1 MKLSVNDLNVF
12 VNTPKDIA
20 KLCEDLSRL
29 GLEVESCIPCIA
41 PKNVVVGK
49 VLEKAPHKNAEK
61 LSVCQVGVGKVLEK
75 APHKNAEKLSVCQVG
90 VGKEVLQIV
99 CGAKNVAPNQFV
111 PVALNGALIGS
122 TTIAKTELRGVESC
136 GMICSSAELGFPKI
150 NDGILELD
158 ESVGELVLGKEL
170 NEYAS
175 FNTHVLEIS
184 LTPNRGDCL
193 SVLGIAREI
202 SAFYHTP
209 LKPIKALN
217 FTPKSDLIT
226 LSAGENIESHLAYYL
241 IYNHSLKTPLNIKLS
256 LAHNNALSENDLKN
270 FIEFSTHFSGV
281 IMNAYSLNKTPMDL
295 SVKNDENNLESV
307 YINHQ
312 KRSTIAIKHQDQKDL
327 SEYLLLEA
335 SYTDPI
341 SLSLKLHA
349 LKDKTLQKDNALI
362 YRSARGSNPNLSDG
376 LNFLSAHLKAAILES
391 KQIKH
396 SLKDRTLTFQL
407 EDITEILGLAVE
419 KEKIQGILKNLGFKV
434 SVKEPNSNP
443 QILEVIAPNFRHD
456 IKTIQDIAEE
466 ILRFVGI
473 DNLISKP
480 LDCVSSKN
488 SNPHYDTHR
497 FFENLKHKAL
507 ACGFKEVIHYVFYSK
522 EKQQKLGFEVLEDPL
537 ELQNPITTDLNTLRT
552 SLVCGLLDASLRN
565 KNLGF
570 KSIALYEKGSVYN
583 SKREEIQKLGFLVS
597 GLQKK
602 ESYPDAK
609 GKAWDFY
616 SFAECVSKVIG
627 DFSLERLT
635 AQTPINHPYQSAKI
649 IQNHEI
655 IGVIAK
661 IHPKVIQE
669 LDLFESYYAE
679 IDAFKLKR
687 PAMLLKPFSIYPS
700 SVRDLTLIIDENTA
714 FSEIKKALKDAQIPN
729 LSEIL
734 PLDIFKESHNT
745 IALSVRCVIHSLE
758 KTLNDEEVN
767 SAVQKALEILEKEFN
782 ARLKG

>member
-29 GLEVESCIPCIA
+29 GLEVESCIPCAA

-61 LSVCQVGVGKVLEK
+61 LSVCQVDT
-75 APHKNAEKLSVCQVG
+75 
-90 VGKEVLQIV
+90 GKEVLQIV

-136 GMICSSAELGFPKI
+136 GMICSSSELGFPKI

-170 NEYAS
+170 NEYAP

-202 SAFYHTP
+202 SAFYRTP

-226 LSAGENIESHLAYYL
+226 LHASEKIESHLAYYL
-241 IYNHSLKTPLNIKLS
+241 VCNHSLKTPLNVKLS
-256 LAHNNALSENDLKN
+256 LAHNNALSENDLNN
-270 FIEFSTHFSGV
+270 FIEFSAHFSGV
-281 IMNAYSLNKTPMDL
+281 VMNAYSLNATPIDL

-327 SEYLLLEA
+327 SEHLLLEA

-376 LNFLSAHLKAAILES
+376 LNFLSAHLKATILES
-391 KQIKH
+391 KQTKH
-396 SLKDRTLTFQL
+396 SLKDRALTFQL
-407 EDITEILGLAVE
+407 EDITEILGLVIEA
-419 KEKIQGILKNLGFKV
+419 EKIQGILKNLGFKV
-434 SVKEPNSNP
+434 SAKEPNSKP
-443 QILEVIAPNFRHD
+443 QILEAIVPNFRHD

-473 DNLISKP
+473 DNLVSKP
-480 LDCVSSKN
+480 LHCVSSKN

-537 ELQNPITTDLNTLRT
+537 ELQNPITTELNTLRT

-583 SKREEIQKLGFLVS
+583 AKREEIQKLGFLIS

-602 ESYPDAK
+602 ESYLYAK

-616 SFAECVSKVIG
+616 SFAECVSRIIG
-627 DFSLERLT
+627 DFSLEKLT
-635 AQTPINHPYQSAKI
+635 TQTPINHPYQSAKI
-649 IQNHEI
+649 IQNNEI

-679 IDAFKLKR
+679 IDASKLKR

-700 SVRDLTLIIDENTA
+700 SVRDLTLVIDENTA
-714 FSEIKKALKDAQIPN
+714 FSRIKKALKDAQIPN

-734 PLDIFKESHNT
+734 PLDIFKESDNT
-745 IALSVRCVIHSLE
+745 IALSVRCMIHSLE

-767 SAVQKALEILEKEFN
+767 SVVQKALEILEKEFN

>member
-1 MKLSVNDLNVF
+1 MKLSVNDLSVF

-61 LSVCQVGVGKVLEK
+61 LSVCQVD
-75 APHKNAEKLSVCQVG
+75 
-90 VGKEVLQIV
+90 VGKEVLPIV

-111 PVALNGALIGS
+111 PVALNGTLIGS
-122 TTIAKTELRGVESC
+122 TTIAKTELRGVESH
-136 GMICSSAELGFPKI
+136 GMICSSIELGFPKI

-170 NEYAS
+170 NEYAP

-226 LSAGENIESHLAYYL
+226 LSADENIESHLAYYL

-256 LAHNNALSENDLKN
+256 LAHNNALSENDLNN
-270 FIEFSTHFSGV
+270 FIEFSAHFSGV
-281 IMNAYSLNKTPMDL
+281 ILNAYSLNKTPIDL
-295 SVKNDENNLESV
+295 IIKNDENNLESV

-327 SEYLLLEA
+327 SECLLLEA
-335 SYTDPI
+335 SYIDPI

-376 LNFLSAHLKAAILES
+376 LNFLSAHLKATILES
-391 KQIKH
+391 KQTEH

-434 SVKEPNSNP
+434 SIKVSNSKP
-443 QILEVIAPNFRHD
+443 PILEVIAPNFRHD

-473 DNLISKP
+473 DNLISKS
-480 LDCVSSKN
+480 LNCVSSKN

-583 SKREEIQKLGFLVS
+583 AKREETQKLGFLVS

-627 DFSLERLT
+627 DFSLEKLT
-635 AQTPINHPYQSAKI
+635 TQTPINHPYQSAKI
-649 IQNHEI
+649 IQNNEI

-661 IHPKVIQE
+661 IHPKMIQE

-679 IDAFKLKR
+679 IDASKLKR

-714 FSEIKKALKDAQIPN
+714 FSKIKKALKDAQIPN

-734 PLDIFKESHNT
+734 PLDVFKESDNA

-767 SAVQKALEILEKEFN
+767 SAVQKVLEILEKEFN

>member
-61 LSVCQVGVGKVLEK
+61 LSVCQVD
-75 APHKNAEKLSVCQVG
+75 
-90 VGKEVLQIV
+90 VGKEVLPIV
-99 CGAKNVAPNQFV
+99 CGAKNVAPNQFA
-111 PVALNGALIGS
+111 PVALKGAIIGS
-122 TTIAKTELRGVESC
+122 TTIAKTELRGVESH
-136 GMICSSAELGFPKI
+136 GMICSSTELGFPKI

-170 NEYAS
+170 HEYAP

-226 LSAGENIESHLAYYL
+226 LSVGENIESHLAYYL
-241 IYNHSLKTPLNIKLS
+241 ICNHSLKTPLNVKLS
-256 LAHNNALSENDLKN
+256 LAHNNALSENDLNN
-270 FIEFSTHFSGV
+270 FIEFSAHFSGV
-281 IMNAYSLNKTPMDL
+281 IMNAYSLNATPIDL

-335 SYTDPI
+335 SYIDPI

-349 LKDKTLQKDNALI
+349 LKDKTLQKDNAII

-376 LNFLSAHLKAAILES
+376 LNFLSAHLKATILES
-391 KQIKH
+391 KQTEH
-396 SLKDRTLTFQL
+396 SLKDYALTFQL

-434 SVKEPNSNP
+434 SVKEPNSKP
-443 QILEVIAPNFRHD
+443 QILEVVAPNFRHD

-473 DNLISKP
+473 DNLVSKP
-480 LDCVSSKN
+480 LHCISSKN

-537 ELQNPITTDLNTLRT
+537 ELQNPITTELNTLRT

-583 SKREEIQKLGFLVS
+583 AKREEVQKLGFLAS

-627 DFSLERLT
+627 DFSLEKLT
-635 AQTPINHPYQSAKI
+635 TQTPINHPYQSAKI
-649 IQNHEI
+649 IQNNEI

-679 IDAFKLKR
+679 IDASKLKR
-687 PAMLLKPFSIYPS
+687 PTMLLKPFSIYPS

-714 FSEIKKALKDAQIPN
+714 FSRIKKALKDAQIPN

-734 PLDIFKESHNT
+734 PLDIFKESHNS

>member
-20 KLCEDLSRL
+20 KLCEDLSCL
-29 GLEVESCIPCIA
+29 GLEVESCVSYAA

-61 LSVCQVGVGKVLEK
+61 LSVCQVD
-75 APHKNAEKLSVCQVG
+75 
-90 VGKEVLQIV
+90 VGKEVLPIV

-111 PVALNGALIGS
+111 PVALKGAIIGS
-122 TTIAKTELRGVESC
+122 TTIAKTELRGVESH
-136 GMICSSAELGFPKI
+136 GMICSSIELGFPKI

-158 ESVGELVLGKEL
+158 KSVGELVLGKEL
-170 NEYAS
+170 NEYAP

-217 FTPKSDLIT
+217 FTPKSDLIA
-226 LSAGENIESHLAYYL
+226 LSVGENIESHLAYYL
-241 IYNHSLKTPLNIKLS
+241 ICNHSLKTPLNIKLS
-256 LAHNNALSENDLKN
+256 LAHNNALSENDLNN

-281 IMNAYSLNKTPMDL
+281 ILNAYSLNTTPMDL

-327 SEYLLLEA
+327 SECLLLEA
-335 SYTDPI
+335 SYIDPI

-376 LNFLSAHLKAAILES
+376 LNFLSAHLKATILES
-391 KQIKH
+391 KQTKH
-396 SLKDRTLTFQL
+396 SLKDCALTFQL

-434 SVKEPNSNP
+434 SVKEPNSKP

-456 IKTIQDIAEE
+456 IKTIQDITEE

-473 DNLISKP
+473 DNLVSKP
-480 LDCVSSKN
+480 LNCVSSKN

-537 ELQNPITTDLNTLRT
+537 ELQNPITTELNTLRT

-583 SKREEIQKLGFLVS
+583 AKREEIQKLGFLVS

-627 DFSLERLT
+627 DFSLEKLT
-635 AQTPINHPYQSAKI
+635 IQTPINHPYQSAKI
-649 IQNHEI
+649 IQNHEV

-679 IDAFKLKR
+679 IDASKLKR

-714 FSEIKKALKDAQIPN
+714 FSKIKKALKDAQIPN

-734 PLDIFKESHNT
+734 PLDIFKESDNT
-745 IALSVRCVIHSLE
+745 IALSVRCVIHSLK

-767 SAVQKALEILEKEFN
+767 SAVQKALEILEKEFD

>member
-1 MKLSVNDLNVF
+1 MKLSVNDLSAF
-12 VNTPKDIA
+12 VDAPKDVA
-20 KLCEDLSRL
+20 KLCENLSRL

-61 LSVCQVGVGKVLEK
+61 LSVCQVDI
-75 APHKNAEKLSVCQVG
+75 
-90 VGKEVLQIV
+90 GKEVLPIV

-122 TTIAKTELRGVESC
+122 TTIAKTELRGVESH

-170 NEYAS
+170 NEYAP

-256 LAHNNALSENDLKN
+256 LAHNNALSENDLNN
-270 FIEFSTHFSGV
+270 FIEFSAHFSGV
-281 IMNAYSLNKTPMDL
+281 VMNAYSLNTTPMDL

-335 SYTDPI
+335 SYIDPI

-376 LNFLSAHLKAAILES
+376 LNFLSAHLKATILES
-391 KQIKH
+391 KQTEH

-407 EDITEILGLAVE
+407 EDITEILGLVVE
-419 KEKIQGILKNLGFKV
+419 KEKIQSILKNLGFKV
-434 SVKEPNSNP
+434 SVKEPNSKP

-473 DNLISKP
+473 DNLVSKP
-480 LDCVSSKN
+480 LNCVSNKN

-537 ELQNPITTDLNTLRT
+537 ELQNPITTELNTLRT

-583 SKREEIQKLGFLVS
+583 SKREEIQKLGFLAS

-627 DFSLERLT
+627 DFSLEKLT
-635 AQTPINHPYQSAKI
+635 TQTPINHPYQSAKI

-661 IHPKVIQE
+661 IHPKIIQE

-679 IDAFKLKR
+679 IDASKLKR

-714 FSEIKKALKDAQIPN
+714 FSKIKKALKDAQIPN

-734 PLDIFKESHNT
+734 PLDIFKESDNT

>member
-1 MKLSVNDLNVF
+1 MKLSVDDLSVF
-12 VNTPKDIA
+12 VDTPKDIA
-20 KLCEDLSRL
+20 KLCEDLSCL
-29 GLEVESCIPCIA
+29 GLEMESCIPCVA

-61 LSVCQVGVGKVLEK
+61 LSVCQVD
-75 APHKNAEKLSVCQVG
+75 

-136 GMICSSAELGFPKI
+136 GMICSSSELGFPKI

-170 NEYAS
+170 NEYAP

-226 LSAGENIESHLAYYL
+226 LSVGENIESHLAYYL
-241 IYNHSLKTPLNIKLS
+241 VCNHSLKTPLNVKLS
-256 LAHNNALSENDLKN
+256 LAHNNALSENDLNN
-270 FIEFSTHFSGV
+270 FIEFSMHFSGV
-281 IMNAYSLNKTPMDL
+281 IMNAYSLDATPIDL

-327 SEYLLLEA
+327 SERLLLEA
-335 SYTDPI
+335 SYIDPV

-349 LKDKTLQKDNALI
+349 LKDKTLQKDNALV

-376 LNFLSAHLKAAILES
+376 LNFLSAHLKVAILES
-391 KQIKH
+391 KQTQH
-396 SLKDRTLTFQL
+396 SLKDRTLKFKL

-419 KEKIQGILKNLGFKV
+419 KEKIRDILKSLGFKV
-434 SVKEPNSNP
+434 SIKVSNSKP
-443 QILEVIAPNFRHD
+443 QILEIVAPNFRHD

-473 DNLISKP
+473 DNLVSKP
-480 LDCVSSKN
+480 LNCISNKN

-537 ELQNPITTDLNTLRT
+537 ELQNPITTELNTLRT

-583 SKREEIQKLGFLVS
+583 SKREEIQKLGFLAS

-602 ESYPDAK
+602 ESYPDSK

-627 DFSLERLT
+627 DFSLEKLT
-635 AQTPINHPYQSAKI
+635 TQPPINHPYQSAKI

-679 IDAFKLKR
+679 IDASKLKR
-687 PAMLLKPFSIYPS
+687 PVMLLKPFSIYPS

-714 FSEIKKALKDAQIPN
+714 FSRIKKALEDAQIPN

-734 PLDIFKESHNT
+734 PLDIFKESHNS

-767 SAVQKALEILEKEFN
+767 AAVQKALEVLEKEFN

>member
-1 MKLSVNDLNVF
+1 MKLSVNDLSIF
-12 VNTPKDIA
+12 VDTPKDIA

-29 GLEVESCIPCIA
+29 GLEVESCMLCVA

-61 LSVCQVGVGKVLEK
+61 LSVCQVD
-75 APHKNAEKLSVCQVG
+75 

-122 TTIAKTELRGVESC
+122 TTITKTELRGVESC
-136 GMICSSAELGFPKI
+136 GMICSSNELGFPKI

-158 ESVGELVLGKEL
+158 ESVGELVLGKGL
-170 NEYAS
+170 NEYAP

-226 LSAGENIESHLAYYL
+226 LCAGENIESHLAYYL
-241 IYNHSLKTPLNIKLS
+241 ICNHSLKTPLNIKLS
-256 LAHNNALSENDLKN
+256 LAHNNALSENDLNN
-270 FIEFSTHFSGV
+270 FIEFSAHFSGV
-281 IMNAYSLNKTPMDL
+281 VMNAYSLDATPIDL
-295 SVKNDENNLESV
+295 SVKNDENNFESV

-327 SEYLLLEA
+327 SECLLLEA

-376 LNFLSAHLKAAILES
+376 LNFLSVHLKAAILES
-391 KQIKH
+391 KQTKH
-396 SLKDRTLTFQL
+396 ALKDRTLEFKL
-407 EDITEILGLAVE
+407 EDITEILGLAIE
-419 KEKIQGILKNLGFKV
+419 EEKIQGILKNLGFKV
-434 SVKEPNSNP
+434 SAKASNSKP
-443 QILEVIAPNFRHD
+443 QILEVVAPNFRHD

-466 ILRFVGI
+466 ILRFIGI
-473 DNLISKP
+473 DHLISKP
-480 LDCVSSKN
+480 LDSVSNKK

-537 ELQNPITTDLNTLRT
+537 ELQNPITTELNTLRT

-583 SKREEIQKLGFLVS
+583 SKREEIQKLGFLAS

-627 DFSLERLT
+627 DFSLEKLT
-635 AQTPINHPYQSAKI
+635 TQAPINHPYQSAKI
-649 IQNHEI
+649 IQNNEI

-669 LDLFESYYAE
+669 LNLFESYYAE
-679 IDAFKLKR
+679 IDASKLKR

-714 FSEIKKALKDAQIPN
+714 FSEIKKALKDAKIPN

-734 PLDIFKESHNT
+734 PLDIFKESNNS

-782 ARLKG
+782 TRLKG

>member
-61 LSVCQVGVGKVLEK
+61 LSVCQVD
-75 APHKNAEKLSVCQVG
+75 

-122 TTIAKTELRGVESC
+122 TTIAKTELRGVESH
-136 GMICSSAELGFPKI
+136 GMICSSIELGFPKI

-170 NEYAS
+170 NEYAP

-193 SVLGIAREI
+193 SVLGVAREI

-226 LSAGENIESHLAYYL
+226 LSADKNIESHLAYYL
-241 IYNHSLKTPLNIKLS
+241 ICNHSLKTPLNIKLS
-256 LAHNNALSENDLKN
+256 LAHNNALSENDLNN
-270 FIEFSTHFSGV
+270 FIEFSAHFSGV
-281 IMNAYSLNKTPMDL
+281 ILNAYSLNKTPMDL

-312 KRSTIAIKHQDQKDL
+312 KRSTIAIKHQVQKDL
-327 SEYLLLEA
+327 GECLLLEA
-335 SYTDPI
+335 SYIDPI

-376 LNFLSAHLKAAILES
+376 LNFLSAHLKATILES
-391 KQIKH
+391 KQTEH
-396 SLKDRTLTFQL
+396 SLKDYALTFQL

-419 KEKIQGILKNLGFKV
+419 KEKIQGILKSLGFKV
-434 SVKEPNSNP
+434 SVKEPNSKP
-443 QILEVIAPNFRHD
+443 QILEVIVPNFRHD

-480 LDCVSSKN
+480 LNCVSSKN

-583 SKREEIQKLGFLVS
+583 AKREEVQKLGFLVS

-616 SFAECVSKVIG
+616 SFAECVSKAIG
-627 DFSLERLT
+627 DFSLEKLT
-635 AQTPINHPYQSAKI
+635 TQTPINHPYQSAKI

-679 IDAFKLKR
+679 IDASKLKR

-714 FSEIKKALKDAQIPN
+714 FSKIKKALKDAQIPN

-734 PLDIFKESHNT
+734 PLDIFKESHNS

>member
-12 VNTPKDIA
+12 VNTPKDIV

-29 GLEVESCIPCIA
+29 GLEVESCIPCVA

-61 LSVCQVGVGKVLEK
+61 LSVCQVDI
-75 APHKNAEKLSVCQVG
+75 
-90 VGKEVLQIV
+90 GKEVLPIV
-99 CGAKNVAPNQFV
+99 CGAKNVAPNQFA
-111 PVALNGALIGS
+111 PVALKGAIIGS
-122 TTIAKTELRGVESC
+122 TTIAKTELRGVESH
-136 GMICSSAELGFPKI
+136 GMICSSTELGFPKI

-170 NEYAS
+170 NEYTP

-217 FTPKSDLIT
+217 FTPTSDSIT
-226 LSAGENIESHLAYYL
+226 LSVGENIESHLAYYL
-241 IYNHSLKTPLNIKLS
+241 VCNHSLKTPLNVKLS
-256 LAHNNALSENDLKN
+256 LAHNNALSENDLNN

-312 KRSTIAIKHQDQKDL
+312 KRSIIAIKHQVQKDL
-327 SEYLLLEA
+327 SECLLLEA
-335 SYTDPI
+335 SYIDPI

-391 KQIKH
+391 KQTKH
-396 SLKDRTLTFQL
+396 SLKDRSIKFQL

-419 KEKIQGILKNLGFKV
+419 KEKIQSILKNLGFKV

-443 QILEVIAPNFRHD
+443 QILEIIAPNFRHD

-473 DNLISKP
+473 DNLVSKP
-480 LDCVSSKN
+480 LNCVSSKN

-522 EKQQKLGFEVLEDPL
+522 EKQQKLGFEVLEDSL
-537 ELQNPITTDLNTLRT
+537 ELQNPITTELNTLRT

-609 GKAWDFY
+609 GKTWDFY

-627 DFSLERLT
+627 DFSLEKLT

-649 IQNHEI
+649 IQNHKI

-714 FSEIKKALKDAQIPN
+714 FSRIKKALKDAQIPN

-734 PLDIFKESHNT
+734 PLDIFKESHNS

>member
-12 VNTPKDIA
+12 VDTPKDIA

-29 GLEVESCIPCIA
+29 GLEVESSIPCIA
-41 PKNVVVGK
+41 PKNVV
-49 VLEKAPHKNAEK
+49 
-61 LSVCQVGVGKVLEK
+61 VGKVLEK

-111 PVALNGALIGS
+111 PVALNGVLIGS
-122 TTIAKTELRGVESC
+122 TTIAKTDLRGVESY
-136 GMICSSAELGFPKI
+136 GMICSSNELGFPKI

-158 ESVGELVLGKEL
+158 ESVGELVLGKGL
-170 NEYAS
+170 NEYAP

-226 LSAGENIESHLAYYL
+226 LCVGENIESHLAYYL
-241 IYNHSLKTPLNIKLS
+241 ICNHSLKTPLNVKLS
-256 LAHNNALSENDLKN
+256 LAHNNALSENDLNN
-270 FIEFSTHFSGV
+270 FIEFSMHFSGV
-281 IMNAYSLNKTPMDL
+281 VMNAYSLDATPIDL

-349 LKDKTLQKDNALI
+349 LKDKTLQKDNTLI

-376 LNFLSAHLKAAILES
+376 LNFLSAHLKATILES
-391 KQIKH
+391 KQTKH
-396 SLKDRTLTFQL
+396 ASKDRTLKFKL
-407 EDITEILGLAVE
+407 EDITEILGLAIE
-419 KEKIQGILKNLGFKV
+419 EETIQGILKNLGFKV
-434 SVKEPNSNP
+434 SIKVSNSKP
-443 QILEVIAPNFRHD
+443 QILEVVAPNFRHD

-473 DNLISKP
+473 DHLISKP
-480 LDCVSSKN
+480 LDSVSNKK

-537 ELQNPITTDLNTLRT
+537 ELQNPITTELNTLRT

-583 SKREEIQKLGFLVS
+583 SKREEIQKLGFLAS

-627 DFSLERLT
+627 DFSLEKLT
-635 AQTPINHPYQSAKI
+635 TQAPINHPYQSAKI

-661 IHPKVIQE
+661 IHPKVIRE

-679 IDAFKLKR
+679 IDASKLKR

-714 FSEIKKALKDAQIPN
+714 FSKIKKALKDAQIPN

-734 PLDIFKESHNT
+734 PLDIFKESDNT

>member
-20 KLCEDLSRL
+20 KLCENLSRL

-41 PKNVVVGK
+41 PKNVV
-49 VLEKAPHKNAEK
+49 
-61 LSVCQVGVGKVLEK
+61 VGKVLEK

-111 PVALNGALIGS
+111 PVALKGAIIGS

-136 GMICSSAELGFPKI
+136 GMICSSIELGFPKI

-170 NEYAS
+170 NEYAP

-241 IYNHSLKTPLNIKLS
+241 ICNHSLKTPLNIKLS
-256 LAHNNALSENDLKN
+256 LAHNNALSENNLNN

-281 IMNAYSLNKTPMDL
+281 ILNAYSLNKTPMDL
-295 SVKNDENNLESV
+295 SVKNDENGLESV

-327 SEYLLLEA
+327 SECLLLEA
-335 SYTDPI
+335 SYIDPI

-376 LNFLSAHLKAAILES
+376 LNFLSAHLKATILES
-391 KQIKH
+391 KQTKH
-396 SLKDRTLTFQL
+396 SLKDRTLKFQL
-407 EDITEILGLAVE
+407 EDITEILGLVVE
-419 KEKIQGILKNLGFKV
+419 KEKIQGILKSLGFKV
-434 SVKEPNSNP
+434 SIKEPNSKP
-443 QILEVIAPNFRHD
+443 QILEVVAPNFRHD

-473 DNLISKP
+473 DNLVSKP
-480 LDCVSSKN
+480 LHCVSSKN

-537 ELQNPITTDLNTLRT
+537 ELQNPITTELNTLRT

-583 SKREEIQKLGFLVS
+583 SKREEIQKLSFLAS

-627 DFSLERLT
+627 DFSLEKLT
-635 AQTPINHPYQSAKI
+635 TQTPINHPYQSAKI

-687 PAMLLKPFSIYPS
+687 PAILLKPFSIYPS

-714 FSEIKKALKDAQIPN
+714 FSKIKKALKDAQIPN

-734 PLDIFKESHNT
+734 PLDIFKESHNS

>member
-1 MKLSVNDLNVF
+1 MKLSVNDLSVF
-12 VNTPKDIA
+12 VDTPKDIA
-20 KLCEDLSRL
+20 KLCEDLSCL
-29 GLEVESCIPCIA
+29 GLEMESCIPCVA

-61 LSVCQVGVGKVLEK
+61 LSVCQVD
-75 APHKNAEKLSVCQVG
+75 

-136 GMICSSAELGFPKI
+136 GMICSSSELGFPKI

-170 NEYAS
+170 NEYAP

-226 LSAGENIESHLAYYL
+226 LSADKNIESHLAYYL
-241 IYNHSLKTPLNIKLS
+241 VCNHSLKTPLNIKLS
-256 LAHNNALSENDLKN
+256 LAHNNALSENNLNN
-270 FIEFSTHFSGV
+270 FIEFSVHFSGV
-281 IMNAYSLNKTPMDL
+281 IMNAYSLNKTPIDL

-312 KRSTIAIKHQDQKDL
+312 KRSTIAIKHQVQKDL
-327 SEYLLLEA
+327 GECLLLEA
-335 SYTDPI
+335 SYIDPV

-376 LNFLSAHLKAAILES
+376 LNFLSAHLKATILES
-391 KQIKH
+391 KQTEH
-396 SLKDRTLTFQL
+396 SLKDRTLKFQL

-419 KEKIQGILKNLGFKV
+419 KEKIQSILKNLGFKV
-434 SVKEPNSNP
+434 SAKEPNSKP
-443 QILEVIAPNFRHD
+443 PILEVIAPNFRHD

-473 DNLISKP
+473 DNLVSKP
-480 LDCVSSKN
+480 LNSVSSKN
-488 SNPHYDTHR
+488 SNPHYETHR

-537 ELQNPITTDLNTLRT
+537 ELQNPITTELNTLRT

-627 DFSLERLT
+627 DFSLEKLT
-635 AQTPINHPYQSAKI
+635 TQTPINHPYQSAKI
-649 IQNHEI
+649 IQNNEI

-714 FSEIKKALKDAQIPN
+714 FSRIKKALKDAQIPN

-734 PLDIFKESHNT
+734 PLDIFKESHNS

-767 SAVQKALEILEKEFN
+767 AAVQKALEILEKEFN

>member
-1 MKLSVNDLNVF
+1 MKLSVNDLSVF

-20 KLCEDLSRL
+20 KLCEDLSCL
-29 GLEVESCIPCIA
+29 GLEVESCISCVA

-61 LSVCQVGVGKVLEK
+61 LSVCQVD
-75 APHKNAEKLSVCQVG
+75 

-122 TTIAKTELRGVESC
+122 TTIAKTELRGVESH
-136 GMICSSAELGFPKI
+136 GMICSSNELGFPKI

-170 NEYAS
+170 NEYAP

-193 SVLGIAREI
+193 SVLGVAREI

-241 IYNHSLKTPLNIKLS
+241 VCNHSLKTPLKVKLS
-256 LAHNNALSENDLKN
+256 LAHNNALSENDLNN
-270 FIEFSTHFSGV
+270 FIEFSVHFSGV
-281 IMNAYSLNKTPMDL
+281 IMNAYSLNATPIDL
-295 SVKNDENNLESV
+295 SVKDDENNLESV

-327 SEYLLLEA
+327 SERLLLEA

-376 LNFLSAHLKAAILES
+376 LNFLSAHLKAVILES
-391 KQIKH
+391 KQTEH
-396 SLKDRTLTFQL
+396 SLKDRTLKFKL

-419 KEKIQGILKNLGFKV
+419 EETIQGILKNLGFKV
-434 SVKEPNSNP
+434 STKEPNSKP
-443 QILEVIAPNFRHD
+443 QILEVVAPNFRHD

-473 DNLISKP
+473 DHLISKP
-480 LDCVSSKN
+480 LDSVSNKK

-537 ELQNPITTDLNTLRT
+537 ELQNPITTELNTLRT

-583 SKREEIQKLGFLVS
+583 SKREEIQKLGFLAS

-627 DFSLERLT
+627 DFSLEKLT
-635 AQTPINHPYQSAKI
+635 TQTPINHPYQSAKI
-649 IQNHEI
+649 IQNHKI

-679 IDAFKLKR
+679 IDASKLKR

-714 FSEIKKALKDAQIPN
+714 FSKIKKALKDAQIPN
-729 LSEIL
+729 LSGIL
-734 PLDIFKESHNT
+734 PLDIFKESDNA

>member
-1 MKLSVNDLNVF
+1 MKLSVNDLSVF
-12 VNTPKDIA
+12 VNTPKDIV
-20 KLCEDLSRL
+20 KLCEDLSCL

-61 LSVCQVGVGKVLEK
+61 LSVCQVD
-75 APHKNAEKLSVCQVG
+75 

-170 NEYAS
+170 NEYAP

-241 IYNHSLKTPLNIKLS
+241 VCNHSLKTPLNIKLS
-256 LAHNNALSENDLKN
+256 LAHNNALSENELKN

-281 IMNAYSLNKTPMDL
+281 IMNAYSLNIIPMDL

-327 SEYLLLEA
+327 SEHLLLEA
-335 SYTDPI
+335 SYTNPI

-391 KQIKH
+391 KQTQH
-396 SLKDRTLTFQL
+396 SLKDRTPTFQL
-407 EDITEILGLAVE
+407 EDITEILGLAIE
-419 KEKIQGILKNLGFKV
+419 EEKIQGILKNLGFKV
-434 SVKEPNSNP
+434 SIKEPNSKP
-443 QILEVIAPNFRHD
+443 QILEVVVPNFRHD

-473 DNLISKP
+473 DNLVSKTLNCISNK
-480 LDCVSSKN
+480 K

-537 ELQNPITTDLNTLRT
+537 ELQNPITTELNTLRT

-583 SKREEIQKLGFLVS
+583 SKREEIQKLGFLAS

-627 DFSLERLT
+627 DFSLEKLT

-649 IQNHEI
+649 IQNNEI

-679 IDAFKLKR
+679 IDASKLKR

-714 FSEIKKALKDAQIPN
+714 FSKIKKALKDAKIPN

-734 PLDIFKESHNT
+734 PLDIFKESHNS

>member
-1 MKLSVNDLNVF
+1 MKLSINDLNVF
-12 VNTPKDIA
+12 VNTPKDVA
-20 KLCEDLSRL
+20 KLCEDLSCL
-29 GLEVESCIPCIA
+29 GLEVESCIPCVA

-61 LSVCQVGVGKVLEK
+61 LSVCQVD
-75 APHKNAEKLSVCQVG
+75 

-136 GMICSSAELGFPKI
+136 GMICSSTELGFPKI

-170 NEYAS
+170 NEYAP

-217 FTPKSDLIT
+217 FTPKSDSIVLH
-226 LSAGENIESHLAYYL
+226 ADENIESHLAYYL
-241 IYNHSLKTPLNIKLS
+241 VCNHSLKTPLKVKLS
-256 LAHNNALSENDLKN
+256 LAHNNALSENDLNN
-270 FIEFSTHFSGV
+270 FIEFSMHFSGV
-281 IMNAYSLNKTPMDL
+281 IMNAYSLNITPIDL

-327 SEYLLLEA
+327 SGHLLLEA

-362 YRSARGSNPNLSDG
+362 YRSARGSNPNLLDG
-376 LNFLSAHLKAAILES
+376 LNFLSAHLKAAVLES
-391 KQIKH
+391 KQTQH
-396 SLKDRTLTFQL
+396 SLKDRSIKFKL
-407 EDITEILGLAVE
+407 EDITEILGLVVE

-434 SVKEPNSNP
+434 SVKKPNSRP
-443 QILEVIAPNFRHD
+443 QILEVVAPNFRHD

-473 DNLISKP
+473 DHLISKP
-480 LDCVSSKN
+480 LHCVSSKN

-522 EKQQKLGFEVLEDPL
+522 EKQQKLGFEVLEDSL
-537 ELQNPITTDLNTLRT
+537 ELQNPITTELNTLRT

-583 SKREEIQKLGFLVS
+583 AEREEIQKLGFLAS

-627 DFSLERLT
+627 DFSLEKLT
-635 AQTPINHPYQSAKI
+635 TQAPINHPYQSAKI

-714 FSEIKKALKDAQIPN
+714 FSKIKKALKDAQIPN

-734 PLDIFKESHNT
+734 PLDIFKESDNT

>member
-12 VNTPKDIA
+12 VNTPKDIV

-29 GLEVESCIPCIA
+29 GLEVESCIPCVA

-61 LSVCQVGVGKVLEK
+61 LSVCQVDI
-75 APHKNAEKLSVCQVG
+75 
-90 VGKEVLQIV
+90 GKEVLPIV

-122 TTIAKTELRGVESC
+122 TTIAKTELRGVESH
-136 GMICSSAELGFPKI
+136 GMICSSIELGFPKI

-170 NEYAS
+170 NEYAP

-193 SVLGIAREI
+193 SVLGVAREI

-217 FTPKSDLIT
+217 FTPTSDWIT

-241 IYNHSLKTPLNIKLS
+241 VCNYSLKTPLKVKLS
-256 LAHNNALSENDLKN
+256 LAHNNALSENDLNN
-270 FIEFSTHFSGV
+270 FIEFSVHFSGV
-281 IMNAYSLNKTPMDL
+281 IMNAYSLNATPMDL

-307 YINHQ
+307 YISHQ

-335 SYTDPI
+335 SYIDPI

-376 LNFLSAHLKAAILES
+376 LNFLSAHLKATILES
-391 KQIKH
+391 KQTEH

-419 KEKIQGILKNLGFKV
+419 KEKIQSILKNLGFKV
-434 SVKEPNSNP
+434 SAKEPNSKP
-443 QILEVIAPNFRHD
+443 QILEVIVPNFRHD

-473 DNLISKP
+473 DNLVSKP
-480 LDCVSSKN
+480 LNCVSSKN

-537 ELQNPITTDLNTLRT
+537 ELQNPITTELNTLRT

-627 DFSLERLT
+627 DFSLEKLN

-679 IDAFKLKR
+679 IDASKLKR

-714 FSEIKKALKDAQIPN
+714 FSRIKKALKDAQIPN

-734 PLDIFKESHNT
+734 PLDIFKESNNS

>member
-1 MKLSVNDLNVF
+1 MKLSVNDLSVF
-12 VNTPKDIA
+12 VDTPKDIT

-61 LSVCQVGVGKVLEK
+61 LSVCQVDI
-75 APHKNAEKLSVCQVG
+75 
-90 VGKEVLQIV
+90 GKEVLQIV

-136 GMICSSAELGFPKI
+136 GMICSSIELGFPKI

-170 NEYAS
+170 NEYAP

-226 LSAGENIESHLAYYL
+226 LSADKNIESHLAYYL
-241 IYNHSLKTPLNIKLS
+241 VCNHSLKTPLKVKLS
-256 LAHNNALSENDLKN
+256 LAHNNALSENDLNN
-270 FIEFSTHFSGV
+270 FIEFSMHFSGV
-281 IMNAYSLNKTPMDL
+281 IMNAYSLNAAPIDL

-391 KQIKH
+391 KQTQH
-396 SLKDRTLTFQL
+396 SLKDRALKFKL

-419 KEKIQGILKNLGFKV
+419 AEKIRDILKSLGFKV
-434 SVKEPNSNP
+434 SVKEPNSKP
-443 QILEVIAPNFRHD
+443 QILEVVAPNFRHD
-456 IKTIQDIAEE
+456 IQTIQDIAEE

-473 DNLISKP
+473 DHLTSKP
-480 LDCVSSKN
+480 LDSVSNKN

-537 ELQNPITTDLNTLRT
+537 ELQNPITTELNTLRT

-602 ESYPDAK
+602 ESYPDSK

-627 DFSLERLT
+627 DFSLEKLT

-649 IQNHEI
+649 IQNHKI

-679 IDAFKLKR
+679 IDASKLKR

-700 SVRDLTLIIDENTA
+700 SIRDLTLIIDENTA
-714 FSEIKKALKDAQIPN
+714 FSRIKKALKDAQIPN

-734 PLDIFKESHNT
+734 PLDIFKESNNS

-767 SAVQKALEILEKEFN
+767 AAVQKALEILEKEFS

>member
-12 VNTPKDIA
+12 VDTPKDIA

-29 GLEVESCIPCIA
+29 GLEVESSIPCVA
-41 PKNVVVGK
+41 PKNVV
-49 VLEKAPHKNAEK
+49 
-61 LSVCQVGVGKVLEK
+61 VGKVLEK

-122 TTIAKTELRGVESC
+122 TTIAKTELRGVESY
-136 GMICSSAELGFPKI
+136 GMICSSNELGFPKI

-158 ESVGELVLGKEL
+158 ESVGELVLGKGL
-170 NEYAS
+170 NEYAP

-226 LSAGENIESHLAYYL
+226 LHVDENIESHLAYYL
-241 IYNHSLKTPLNIKLS
+241 ICNHSLKTPLNVKLS
-256 LAHNNALSENDLKN
+256 LAHNNALSENDLNN
-270 FIEFSTHFSGV
+270 FIEFSMHFSGV
-281 IMNAYSLNKTPMDL
+281 IMNAYSLDATPIDL

-327 SEYLLLEA
+327 SECLLLEA

-376 LNFLSAHLKAAILES
+376 LNFLSAHLKATILES
-391 KQIKH
+391 KQTKH
-396 SLKDRTLTFQL
+396 ALKDRTLKFKL
-407 EDITEILGLAVE
+407 EDITEILGLAIE
-419 KEKIQGILKNLGFKV
+419 EETIQGILKNLGFKV
-434 SVKEPNSNP
+434 STKVPNSKP
-443 QILEVIAPNFRHD
+443 QILEVVAPNFRHD

-473 DNLISKP
+473 DHLISKP
-480 LDCVSSKN
+480 LDSVSNKK

-537 ELQNPITTDLNTLRT
+537 ELQNPITTELNTLRT

-583 SKREEIQKLGFLVS
+583 SKREEIQKLGFLAS

-627 DFSLERLT
+627 DFSLEKLT
-635 AQTPINHPYQSAKI
+635 TQAPINHPYQSAKI
-649 IQNHEI
+649 IQNHEV

-679 IDAFKLKR
+679 IDASKLKR

-714 FSEIKKALKDAQIPN
+714 FSRIKKALEDAQIPN

-734 PLDIFKESHNT
+734 PLDIFKESDNT

>member
-1 MKLSVNDLNVF
+1 MKLSINDLNVF
-12 VNTPKDIA
+12 VNTPKDIV
-20 KLCEDLSRL
+20 KLCEDLSCL

-61 LSVCQVGVGKVLEK
+61 LSVCQVD
-75 APHKNAEKLSVCQVG
+75 

-136 GMICSSAELGFPKI
+136 GMICSSSELGFPKI

-170 NEYAS
+170 NEYAP

-226 LSAGENIESHLAYYL
+226 LITGENIESHLAYYL
-241 IYNHSLKTPLNIKLS
+241 VCNYSLKTPLNIKLS
-256 LAHNNALSENDLKN
+256 LAHNNALSENDLNN

-281 IMNAYSLNKTPMDL
+281 ILNAYSLNKTPMDL

-312 KRSTIAIKHQDQKDL
+312 KRSTIAIKHQVQKDL
-327 SEYLLLEA
+327 GECLLLEA
-335 SYTDPI
+335 SYIDPI

-376 LNFLSAHLKAAILES
+376 LNFLSTHLKATILES
-391 KQIKH
+391 KQTEH
-396 SLKDRTLTFQL
+396 SLKDYALTFQL

-419 KEKIQGILKNLGFKV
+419 KEKIQSILKNLGFKV

-480 LDCVSSKN
+480 LNCVSSKN

-616 SFAECVSKVIG
+616 SFAECVSKIIG

-635 AQTPINHPYQSAKI
+635 TQTPINHPYQSAKI

-679 IDAFKLKR
+679 IDASKLKR

-714 FSEIKKALKDAQIPN
+714 FSKIKKALKDAQIPN

-734 PLDIFKESHNT
+734 PLDIFKESDNA

>member
-1 MKLSVNDLNVF
+1 MKLSVNDLSVF
-12 VNTPKDIA
+12 VDAPKDIT

-29 GLEVESCIPCIA
+29 GLEVESCIPCVA
-41 PKNVVVGK
+41 PKKVVVGK

-61 LSVCQVGVGKVLEK
+61 LSVCQVD
-75 APHKNAEKLSVCQVG
+75 

-136 GMICSSAELGFPKI
+136 GMICSSGELGFPKI

-170 NEYAS
+170 NEYAP
-175 FNTHVLEIS
+175 FNMHVLEIS

-226 LSAGENIESHLAYYL
+226 ISAGENIESHLAYYL
-241 IYNHSLKTPLNIKLS
+241 ICNHSLKTPLNVKLS
-256 LAHNNALSENDLKN
+256 LAHNNALSENDLNN
-270 FIEFSTHFSGV
+270 FIEFSAHFSGV
-281 IMNAYSLNKTPMDL
+281 IMNAYSLDATPIDL

-376 LNFLSAHLKAAILES
+376 LNFLSAHLKVAILES
-391 KQIKH
+391 KQTKYA
-396 SLKDRTLTFQL
+396 LKDRALKFKL
-407 EDITEILGLAVE
+407 EDISEILGLAIE
-419 KEKIQGILKNLGFKV
+419 EETIQGILKNLGFKV
-434 SVKEPNSNP
+434 STKEPNSKP
-443 QILEVIAPNFRHD
+443 PILEVVAPNFRHD

-473 DNLISKP
+473 DHLISKP
-480 LDCVSSKN
+480 LDSVSNKK

-537 ELQNPITTDLNTLRT
+537 ELQNPITTELNTLRT

-583 SKREEIQKLGFLVS
+583 SKREEIQKLGFLAS

-627 DFSLERLT
+627 DFSLEKLT
-635 AQTPINHPYQSAKI
+635 TKTPINHPYQSAKI
-649 IQNHEI
+649 IQNHKI

-679 IDAFKLKR
+679 IDASKLKR

-714 FSEIKKALKDAQIPN
+714 FSRIKKALKDAQIPN

-734 PLDIFKESHNT
+734 PLDIFKESDNT

>member
-12 VNTPKDIA
+12 VDVPKDIA

-61 LSVCQVGVGKVLEK
+61 LSVCQVD
-75 APHKNAEKLSVCQVG
+75 
-90 VGKEVLQIV
+90 VGKEVLPIV
-99 CGAKNVAPNQFV
+99 CGAKNVAPNQFA
-111 PVALNGALIGS
+111 PVALKGAIIGS
-122 TTIAKTELRGVESC
+122 TPIAKTELRGVESH
-136 GMICSSAELGFPKI
+136 GMICSSTKLGFPKI

-170 NEYAS
+170 HEYAP

-226 LSAGENIESHLAYYL
+226 LSVGENIESHLAYYL

-256 LAHNNALSENDLKN
+256 LAHNNALSENDLNN
-270 FIEFSTHFSGV
+270 FIEFSAHFSGV
-281 IMNAYSLNKTPMDL
+281 ILNAYGLNKTPVDL

-327 SEYLLLEA
+327 SECLLLEA
-335 SYTDPI
+335 SYTDPV

-349 LKDKTLQKDNALI
+349 LKDKTLQKNNALV

-376 LNFLSAHLKAAILES
+376 LNFLSAHLKATILES
-391 KQIKH
+391 KQTKH
-396 SLKDRTLTFQL
+396 SLKDRALKFQL
-407 EDITEILGLAVE
+407 EDITEILGLVIEA
-419 KEKIQGILKNLGFKV
+419 EKIQGILKNLGFKV
-434 SVKEPNSNP
+434 SAKEPNSKP
-443 QILEVIAPNFRHD
+443 PILEVIAPNFRHD

-473 DNLISKP
+473 DNLVSKP
-480 LDCVSSKN
+480 LDSVSSKN
-488 SNPHYDTHR
+488 SNPHYETHR

-583 SKREEIQKLGFLVS
+583 SKREEIQKLGFLAS

-602 ESYPDAK
+602 ENYPDAK

-627 DFSLERLT
+627 DFSLEKLT
-635 AQTPINHPYQSAKI
+635 TQTPINHPYQSAKI
-649 IQNHEI
+649 IQNNEV

-679 IDAFKLKR
+679 IDASKLKR
-687 PAMLLKPFSIYPS
+687 PAMLFKPFSIYPS

-714 FSEIKKALKDAQIPN
+714 FSRIKKALKDAQIPN

-734 PLDIFKESHNT
+734 PLDIFKESDNT
-745 IALSVRCVIHSLE
+745 IALSVRCMIHSLE

>member
-1 MKLSVNDLNVF
+1 MKLSVNDLSVF
-12 VNTPKDIA
+12 VDAPKDIT
-20 KLCEDLSRL
+20 KLCEDLSCL

-61 LSVCQVGVGKVLEK
+61 LSVCQVDI
-75 APHKNAEKLSVCQVG
+75 
-90 VGKEVLQIV
+90 GKEVLPIV

-136 GMICSSAELGFPKI
+136 GMICSSSELGFPKI

-170 NEYAS
+170 NEYAP

-193 SVLGIAREI
+193 SVLGVAREI

-241 IYNHSLKTPLNIKLS
+241 VCNHSLKTPLKVKLS
-256 LAHNNALSENDLKN
+256 LAHNNALSGNDLNN

-281 IMNAYSLNKTPMDL
+281 IMNAYSLNATPIDL

-312 KRSTIAIKHQDQKDL
+312 KRSTISIKHQDQKDL

-335 SYTDPI
+335 SYIDPI

-376 LNFLSAHLKAAILES
+376 LNFLSAHLKATILES
-391 KQIKH
+391 KQTQH
-396 SLKDRTLTFQL
+396 SLKDRTLKFQL

-419 KEKIQGILKNLGFKV
+419 AEKIQGILKNLGFKV
-434 SVKEPNSNP
+434 SVKESNSKP
-443 QILEVIAPNFRHD
+443 QVLEVVVPSFRHD

-473 DNLISKP
+473 DHLISKP
-480 LDCVSSKN
+480 LEGISSKK

-522 EKQQKLGFEVLEDPL
+522 EKQQKLGFEVLEDSL

-583 SKREEIQKLGFLVS
+583 AKREEIQKLGFLVS

-609 GKAWDFY
+609 GKTWDFY

-627 DFSLERLT
+627 DFSLEKLT
-635 AQTPINHPYQSAKI
+635 TQTPINHPYQSAKI
-649 IQNHEI
+649 IQNNEI

-687 PAMLLKPFSIYPS
+687 PSMLLKPFSIYPS
-700 SVRDLTLIIDENTA
+700 SVRDLTLIINENTA
-714 FSEIKKALKDAQIPN
+714 FSGIKKALEDAQIPN

-734 PLDIFKESHNT
+734 PLDVFKESHNS

>member
-1 MKLSVNDLNVF
+1 MKLSVNDLSVF

-20 KLCEDLSRL
+20 KLCEDLSCL

-49 VLEKAPHKNAEK
+49 ILEKAPHKNAEK
-61 LSVCQVGVGKVLEK
+61 LSVCQVD
-75 APHKNAEKLSVCQVG
+75 

-136 GMICSSAELGFPKI
+136 GMICSSIELGFPKI

-170 NEYAS
+170 NEYAP

-193 SVLGIAREI
+193 SVLGVAREI

-226 LSAGENIESHLAYYL
+226 LSVGENIESHLAYYL
-241 IYNHSLKTPLNIKLS
+241 VCNHSLKTPLKVKLS

-270 FIEFSTHFSGV
+270 FIESSTHFSGV

-327 SEYLLLEA
+327 SECLLLEA
-335 SYTDPI
+335 SYIDPI

-376 LNFLSAHLKAAILES
+376 LNFLSAHLKATILES
-391 KQIKH
+391 KQTEH

-434 SVKEPNSNP
+434 SVKEPNSKP
-443 QILEVIAPNFRHD
+443 PILEVVAPSFRHD

-473 DNLISKP
+473 DNLVSKP
-480 LDCVSSKN
+480 LNCVSSKN
-488 SNPHYDTHR
+488 SNPHYETHR

-627 DFSLERLT
+627 DFSLEKLT
-635 AQTPINHPYQSAKI
+635 TQTPINHPYQSAKI

-714 FSEIKKALKDAQIPN
+714 FSRIKKALKNAQIPN

-734 PLDIFKESHNT
+734 PLDIFKESHNS

>member
-29 GLEVESCIPCIA
+29 GLEVESCVSYVA

-61 LSVCQVGVGKVLEK
+61 LSVCQVD
-75 APHKNAEKLSVCQVG
+75 

-170 NEYAS
+170 NEYAL

-226 LSAGENIESHLAYYL
+226 LSVGENIESHLAYYL
-241 IYNHSLKTPLNIKLS
+241 VCNYSLKTPLNIKLS

-270 FIEFSTHFSGV
+270 FIEFSAHFSGV
-281 IMNAYSLNKTPMDL
+281 ILNAYSLNTTPMDL

-312 KRSTIAIKHQDQKDL
+312 KRSIIAIKHQDQKDL
-327 SEYLLLEA
+327 SECLLLEA
-335 SYTDPI
+335 SYIDPI

-376 LNFLSAHLKAAILES
+376 LNFLSAHLKATILES
-391 KQIKH
+391 KQTQH
-396 SLKDRTLTFQL
+396 SLKDRTLKFKL

-419 KEKIQGILKNLGFKV
+419 EEKIQGILKNLGFKV
-434 SVKEPNSNP
+434 SIKEPNSKP
-443 QILEVIAPNFRHD
+443 QILEVVVPNFRHD
-456 IKTIQDIAEE
+456 IKIIQDIAEE

-473 DNLISKP
+473 DNLVSKP
-480 LDCVSSKN
+480 LNSVSNKK

-522 EKQQKLGFEVLEDPL
+522 EKQQKLGFEVLEDSL

-627 DFSLERLT
+627 DFSLEKLT
-635 AQTPINHPYQSAKI
+635 IQTPINHPYQSAKI
-649 IQNHEI
+649 IQNNEI

-679 IDAFKLKR
+679 IDASKLKR

-714 FSEIKKALKDAQIPN
+714 FSKIKKALKDAQIPN

-734 PLDIFKESHNT
+734 PLDIFKESHNS
-745 IALSVRCVIHSLE
+745 IALSLRCVIHSLE

>member
-12 VNTPKDIA
+12 VDTPKDIA

-29 GLEVESCIPCIA
+29 GLEVESCIPCA
-41 PKNVVVGK
+41 TPKNVVVGK

-61 LSVCQVGVGKVLEK
+61 LSVCQVD
-75 APHKNAEKLSVCQVG
+75 A
-90 VGKEVLQIV
+90 GKEVLQIV

-136 GMICSSAELGFPKI
+136 GMICSSSELGFPKI

-170 NEYAS
+170 NEYAP

-202 SAFYHTP
+202 SAFYRTP
-209 LKPIKALN
+209 LKPIKALD

-226 LSAGENIESHLAYYL
+226 LHASEKIESHLAYYL
-241 IYNHSLKTPLNIKLS
+241 VCNHSLKTPLNVKLS
-256 LAHNNALSENDLKN
+256 LAHNNALSENDLNN
-270 FIEFSTHFSGV
+270 FIEFSAHFSGV
-281 IMNAYSLNKTPMDL
+281 VMNAYSLNATPIDL

-307 YINHQ
+307 YIDHQ

-327 SEYLLLEA
+327 SEHLLLEA

-362 YRSARGSNPNLSDG
+362 YRSSRGSNPNLSDG

-391 KQIKH
+391 KQTKH
-396 SLKDRTLTFQL
+396 SLKDRVLQFKL
-407 EDITEILGLAVE
+407 EEITEILGLAVE
-419 KEKIQGILKNLGFKV
+419 EETIQGILKNLGFKV
-434 SVKEPNSNP
+434 SAKVSDSKP
-443 QILEVIAPNFRHD
+443 QILEVVAPNFRHD

-473 DNLISKP
+473 DHLISKP
-480 LDCVSSKN
+480 LDSVSSKN

-537 ELQNPITTDLNTLRT
+537 ELQNPITTELNTLRT

-583 SKREEIQKLGFLVS
+583 SKREEIQKLGFLAS

-627 DFSLERLT
+627 DFSLEKLT
-635 AQTPINHPYQSAKI
+635 TQTPINHPYQSAKI
-649 IQNHEI
+649 IQNHKI

-679 IDAFKLKR
+679 IDASKLKR
-687 PAMLLKPFSIYPS
+687 PSMLLKPFSVYPS

-714 FSEIKKALKDAQIPN
+714 FSKIKKALEDAQIPN

-734 PLDIFKESHNT
+734 PLDIFKESNNT

-782 ARLKG
+782 AHLKG

>member
-20 KLCEDLSRL
+20 KLCENLSRL
-29 GLEVESCIPCIA
+29 GLEVESCISCVA

-61 LSVCQVGVGKVLEK
+61 LSVCQVD
-75 APHKNAEKLSVCQVG
+75 

-136 GMICSSAELGFPKI
+136 GMICSSIELGFPKI

-170 NEYAS
+170 NEYAP

-202 SAFYHTP
+202 SAFYNTP

-226 LSAGENIESHLAYYL
+226 LIMGENIESHLAYYL
-241 IYNHSLKTPLNIKLS
+241 ICNHSLKTPLNIKLS
-256 LAHNNALSENDLKN
+256 LAHNNALSENDLNN
-270 FIEFSTHFSGV
+270 FIEFSAHFSGV
-281 IMNAYSLNKTPMDL
+281 IMNAYSLNTTPIDL

-335 SYTDPI
+335 SYIDPV
-341 SLSLKLHA
+341 SLSLKLHT

-362 YRSARGSNPNLSDG
+362 YRSTRGSNPNLSDG
-376 LNFLSAHLKAAILES
+376 LNFLSAHLKVAILES
-391 KQIKH
+391 KQTQH
-396 SLKDRTLTFQL
+396 SLKDRTLKFQL

-419 KEKIQGILKNLGFKV
+419 EEKIQGILKNLGFKV
-434 SVKEPNSNP
+434 SIKEPNSKP
-443 QILEVIAPNFRHD
+443 QILEVVAPNFRHD

-473 DNLISKP
+473 DHLISKP
-480 LDCVSSKN
+480 LDSVSNKK

-537 ELQNPITTDLNTLRT
+537 ELQNPITTELNTLRT

-583 SKREEIQKLGFLVS
+583 SKREEIQKLGFLAS

-616 SFAECVSKVIG
+616 SFAECVSRIIG
-627 DFSLERLT
+627 DFSLEKLT
-635 AQTPINHPYQSAKI
+635 TQTPINHPYQSAKI

-661 IHPKVIQE
+661 IHPKMIQE

-679 IDAFKLKR
+679 IDASKLKR

-714 FSEIKKALKDAQIPN
+714 FSRIKKALKDAQIPN

-734 PLDIFKESHNT
+734 PLDIFKESHNS
-745 IALSVRCVIHSLE
+745 IALSLRCVIHSLE

-767 SAVQKALEILEKEFN
+767 SVVQKALEILEKEFN

>member
-20 KLCEDLSRL
+20 KLCENLSRL

-61 LSVCQVGVGKVLEK
+61 LSVCQVD
-75 APHKNAEKLSVCQVG
+75 

-111 PVALNGALIGS
+111 PVALKGAIIGS
-122 TTIAKTELRGVESC
+122 TTIAKTELRGVESH
-136 GMICSSAELGFPKI
+136 GMICSSIELGFPKI

-170 NEYAS
+170 NEYAP

-217 FTPKSDLIT
+217 FTPKSDSIALH
-226 LSAGENIESHLAYYL
+226 ADENIESHLAYYL
-241 IYNHSLKTPLNIKLS
+241 VCNHSLKTPLNIKLS
-256 LAHNNALSENDLKN
+256 LAHNNAPSENDLNN

-327 SEYLLLEA
+327 SECLLLEA
-335 SYTDPI
+335 SYIDPI
-341 SLSLKLHA
+341 SLSSKLHA
-349 LKDKTLQKDNALI
+349 IKDKTLQKDNALI

-376 LNFLSAHLKAAILES
+376 LNFLSTQLKATILES
-391 KQIKH
+391 KQTKH
-396 SLKDRTLTFQL
+396 SLKDRALKFQL
-407 EDITEILGLAVE
+407 EDITEILGLVIEA
-419 KEKIQGILKNLGFKV
+419 EKIQGILKNLGFKV
-434 SVKEPNSNP
+434 SAKEPNSKP
-443 QILEVIAPNFRHD
+443 PILEVVAPNFRHD

-473 DNLISKP
+473 DNLVSKP
-480 LDCVSSKN
+480 LHCISSKN

-522 EKQQKLGFEVLEDPL
+522 EKQQKLGFEVLEDSL

-627 DFSLERLT
+627 DFSLEKLT

-661 IHPKVIQE
+661 IHPKIIQE
-669 LDLFESYYAE
+669 WDLFESYYAE
-679 IDAFKLKR
+679 IDASKLKR
-687 PAMLLKPFSIYPS
+687 PTMLLKPFSIYPS

-714 FSEIKKALKDAQIPN
+714 FSRIKKALKDAQIPN

-734 PLDIFKESHNT
+734 PLDIFKESDNA

-767 SAVQKALEILEKEFN
+767 SAVQKVLEILEKEFN

>member
-29 GLEVESCIPCIA
+29 GLEVESCIPCVA

-61 LSVCQVGVGKVLEK
+61 LSVCQVD
-75 APHKNAEKLSVCQVG
+75 
-90 VGKEVLQIV
+90 VGKEVLSIV
-99 CGAKNVAPNQFV
+99 CGAKNVAPNQFA
-111 PVALNGALIGS
+111 PVALKGAIIGS
-122 TTIAKTELRGVESC
+122 TTISKTELRRVESH
-136 GMICSSAELGFPKI
+136 GMICSSIELGFPKI

-170 NEYAS
+170 NEYAP

-226 LSAGENIESHLAYYL
+226 LSVGENIESHLAYYL
-241 IYNHSLKTPLNIKLS
+241 ICNHSLKTPLNIKLS
-256 LAHNNALSENDLKN
+256 LAHNNALSENDLNN

-281 IMNAYSLNKTPMDL
+281 ILNAYSLNTTPMDL

-327 SEYLLLEA
+327 SECLLLEA

-376 LNFLSAHLKAAILES
+376 LNFLSAHLKATILES
-391 KQIKH
+391 KQTEH
-396 SLKDRTLTFQL
+396 SLKDRALTFQL
-407 EDITEILGLAVE
+407 EDITEILGLVIEA
-419 KEKIQGILKNLGFKV
+419 EKIQSILKNLGFKV
-434 SVKEPNSNP
+434 SAKEPDSKP
-443 QILEVIAPNFRHD
+443 QILEVIVPNFRHD

-480 LDCVSSKN
+480 LNCVSSKN

-537 ELQNPITTDLNTLRT
+537 ELQNPITTELNTLRT

-616 SFAECVSKVIG
+616 SFAECVSKVMG
-627 DFSLERLT
+627 DFSLEKLT
-635 AQTPINHPYQSAKI
+635 TQTPINHPYQSAKI
-649 IQNHEI
+649 IQNNEI

-679 IDAFKLKR
+679 IDASKLKR

-714 FSEIKKALKDAQIPN
+714 FSKIKKALKDAQIPN

-734 PLDIFKESHNT
+734 PLDVFKESDNT

>member
-1 MKLSVNDLNVF
+1 MKLSVNDLSAF
-12 VNTPKDIA
+12 VDAPKDIA

-29 GLEVESCIPCIA
+29 GLEVESCIPCVA

-61 LSVCQVGVGKVLEK
+61 LSVCQVD
-75 APHKNAEKLSVCQVG
+75 

-111 PVALNGALIGS
+111 PVALKGAIIGS
-122 TTIAKTELRGVESC
+122 TTIAKTELRGVESH
-136 GMICSSAELGFPKI
+136 GMICSSIELGFPKI

-170 NEYAS
+170 NEYAP

-226 LSAGENIESHLAYYL
+226 LSADKNIESHLAYYL
-241 IYNHSLKTPLNIKLS
+241 VCNHSLKTPLNIKLS

-270 FIEFSTHFSGV
+270 FIESSTHFSGV

-312 KRSTIAIKHQDQKDL
+312 KRSIIAIKHQVQKDL
-327 SEYLLLEA
+327 SECLLLEA
-335 SYTDPI
+335 SYIDPI

-376 LNFLSAHLKAAILES
+376 LNFLSVHLKATILES
-391 KQIKH
+391 KQTKH
-396 SLKDRTLTFQL
+396 SLKDRTLKFQL

-419 KEKIQGILKNLGFKV
+419 KEKIQSILKNLGFKV
-434 SVKEPNSNP
+434 SIKVSNSKP
-443 QILEVIAPNFRHD
+443 QILEVVVPNFRHD
-456 IKTIQDIAEE
+456 IKIIQDIAEE

-473 DNLISKP
+473 DNLASKP
-480 LDCVSSKN
+480 LNCVSSKN

-537 ELQNPITTDLNTLRT
+537 ELQNPITTELNTLRT

-583 SKREEIQKLGFLVS
+583 AKREEIQKLGFLVS

-635 AQTPINHPYQSAKI
+635 TQTPINHPYQSAKI

-679 IDAFKLKR
+679 IDASKLKR

-714 FSEIKKALKDAQIPN
+714 FSRIKKALKNAQIPN

-734 PLDIFKESHNT
+734 PLDIFKESHNS

>member
-20 KLCEDLSRL
+20 KLCEDLSCL

-61 LSVCQVGVGKVLEK
+61 LSVCQVDI
-75 APHKNAEKLSVCQVG
+75 
-90 VGKEVLQIV
+90 GKEVLPIV

-111 PVALNGALIGS
+111 PVALKGAIIGS
-122 TTIAKTELRGVESC
+122 TPIAKTELRGVESH
-136 GMICSSAELGFPKI
+136 GMICSSIELGFPKI

-170 NEYAS
+170 NEYAP

-241 IYNHSLKTPLNIKLS
+241 ICNHSLKTPLNIKLS
-256 LAHNNALSENDLKN
+256 LAHNNALSENDLNN

-281 IMNAYSLNKTPMDL
+281 IMNAYNLNTTPMDL

-312 KRSTIAIKHQDQKDL
+312 KRSTIAIKHQVQKDL
-327 SEYLLLEA
+327 SECLLLEA

-376 LNFLSAHLKAAILES
+376 LNFLSAHLKATILES
-391 KQIKH
+391 KQTKH

-419 KEKIQGILKNLGFKV
+419 KEKIQGILKSLGFKV
-434 SVKEPNSNP
+434 SVKESNSKP
-443 QILEVIAPNFRHD
+443 QILEVIVPNFRHD

-473 DNLISKP
+473 DNLASKP
-480 LDCVSSKN
+480 LHCVSSKN

-507 ACGFKEVIHYVFYSK
+507 ACGFKEVVHYVFYSK
-522 EKQQKLGFEVLEDPL
+522 EKQQKLGFEVLEDSL

-583 SKREEIQKLGFLVS
+583 SKREEIQKLGFLAS

-627 DFSLERLT
+627 DFSLEKLT
-635 AQTPINHPYQSAKI
+635 TQTPINHPYQSAKI
-649 IQNHEI
+649 IQNNEV

-679 IDAFKLKR
+679 IDASKLKR

-714 FSEIKKALKDAQIPN
+714 FSRIKKALKNAQIPN

-734 PLDIFKESHNT
+734 PLDIFKESDNT

-767 SAVQKALEILEKEFN
+767 SAVQKVLEILEKEFN

>member
-29 GLEVESCIPCIA
+29 GLEVESCIPCVA

-49 VLEKAPHKNAEK
+49 VLEKAPHKNA
-61 LSVCQVGVGKVLEK
+61 
-75 APHKNAEKLSVCQVG
+75 AKLSVCQVG

-99 CGAKNVAPNQFV
+99 CGAKNVASNQFV

-170 NEYAS
+170 NEYAP

-217 FTPKSDLIT
+217 FTPKSDSIVLH
-226 LSAGENIESHLAYYL
+226 ADENIESHLAYYL
-241 IYNHSLKTPLNIKLS
+241 VCNHSLKTPLKVKLS
-256 LAHNNALSENDLKN
+256 LAHNNALSENDLNN

-281 IMNAYSLNKTPMDL
+281 IMNAYSLNATPMDL

-312 KRSTIAIKHQDQKDL
+312 KRSIIAIKHQDQKDL
-327 SEYLLLEA
+327 SECLLLEA
-335 SYTDPI
+335 SYIDPI

-362 YRSARGSNPNLSDG
+362 YRSTRGSNPNLSDG
-376 LNFLSAHLKAAILES
+376 LNFLSAHLKATILES
-391 KQIKH
+391 KQTQH

-434 SVKEPNSNP
+434 SVKEPNSKP
-443 QILEVIAPNFRHD
+443 QILEVIVPNFRHD

-473 DNLISKP
+473 DNLVSKS
-480 LDCVSSKN
+480 LHCVSSKN

-537 ELQNPITTDLNTLRT
+537 ELQNPITTELNTLRT

-583 SKREEIQKLGFLVS
+583 SKREEIQKLGFLAS

-627 DFSLERLT
+627 DFSLEKLT
-635 AQTPINHPYQSAKI
+635 TQTPINHPYQSAKI

-714 FSEIKKALKDAQIPN
+714 FSRIKKALEDAQIPN
-729 LSEIL
+729 LSGIL
-734 PLDIFKESHNT
+734 PLDIFKESNNS

>member
-12 VNTPKDIA
+12 VDVPKDIA

-29 GLEVESCIPCIA
+29 GLEVESCIPCVA

-61 LSVCQVGVGKVLEK
+61 LSVCQVD
-75 APHKNAEKLSVCQVG
+75 

-111 PVALNGALIGS
+111 PVALNGVLIGS
-122 TTIAKTELRGVESC
+122 TTIAKTDLRGVESY
-136 GMICSSAELGFPKI
+136 GMICSSNELGFPKI

-170 NEYAS
+170 NEYAP

-226 LSAGENIESHLAYYL
+226 LSADKNIESHLAYYL
-241 IYNHSLKTPLNIKLS
+241 ICNHSLKTPLNVKLS
-256 LAHNNALSENDLKN
+256 LAHNNALSENDLNN
-270 FIEFSTHFSGV
+270 FIEFSVHFSGV
-281 IMNAYSLNKTPMDL
+281 IMNAYSLDATPIDL

-376 LNFLSAHLKAAILES
+376 LNFLSAHLKATILES
-391 KQIKH
+391 KQTKH
-396 SLKDRTLTFQL
+396 ALKDRTLKFKL
-407 EDITEILGLAVE
+407 EDITEILGLAIE
-419 KEKIQGILKNLGFKV
+419 EETIQGILKNLGFKV
-434 SVKEPNSNP
+434 SIKEPNSKP
-443 QILEVIAPNFRHD
+443 QILEVVVPNFRHD

-473 DNLISKP
+473 DHLISKP
-480 LDCVSSKN
+480 LDSVSNKK

-537 ELQNPITTDLNTLRT
+537 ELQNPITTELNTLRT

-583 SKREEIQKLGFLVS
+583 SKREEIQKLGFLAS

-627 DFSLERLT
+627 DFSLEKLT
-635 AQTPINHPYQSAKI
+635 TKTPINHPYQSAKI
-649 IQNHEI
+649 IQNNEI

-679 IDAFKLKR
+679 IDASKLKR

-714 FSEIKKALKDAQIPN
+714 FSNIKKALKDAQIPN

>member
-12 VNTPKDIA
+12 VNTPKDIV

-29 GLEVESCIPCIA
+29 GLEVESCISCVA

-49 VLEKAPHKNAEK
+49 ILEKAPHKNAEK
-61 LSVCQVGVGKVLEK
+61 LSVCQVDI
-75 APHKNAEKLSVCQVG
+75 
-90 VGKEVLQIV
+90 GKEVLPIV

-136 GMICSSAELGFPKI
+136 GMICSSSELGFPKI

-170 NEYAS
+170 NEYAP

-202 SAFYHTP
+202 SAFYNTP

-217 FTPKSDLIT
+217 FTPKSDSIT

-241 IYNHSLKTPLNIKLS
+241 ICNHSLKTPLNIKLS
-256 LAHNNALSENDLKN
+256 LAHNNALSENDLNN

-281 IMNAYSLNKTPMDL
+281 IMNAYSLNITPIDL

-376 LNFLSAHLKAAILES
+376 LNFLSAHLKATILES
-391 KQIKH
+391 KQTEH

-419 KEKIQGILKNLGFKV
+419 KEKIQSILKNLGFKV
-434 SVKEPNSNP
+434 STKEPNSKP
-443 QILEVIAPNFRHD
+443 PILEVIAPNFRHD
-456 IKTIQDIAEE
+456 IKIIQDIAEE

-473 DNLISKP
+473 DNLVSKP
-480 LDCVSSKN
+480 LHCVSSKN

-583 SKREEIQKLGFLVS
+583 AKREETQKLGFLVS

-616 SFAECVSKVIG
+616 SFAEYVSKVIG
-627 DFSLERLT
+627 DFSLEKLT
-635 AQTPINHPYQSAKI
+635 TQTPINHPYQSAKI

-679 IDAFKLKR
+679 IDASKLKR

-714 FSEIKKALKDAQIPN
+714 FSKIKKALKDAQIPN

-734 PLDIFKESHNT
+734 PLDIFKESDNT

>member
-29 GLEVESCIPCIA
+29 GLEVESCVSCIA

-61 LSVCQVGVGKVLEK
+61 LSVCQVD
-75 APHKNAEKLSVCQVG
+75 
-90 VGKEVLQIV
+90 VGKEVLPIV
-99 CGAKNVAPNQFV
+99 CGAKNVAPNQFA
-111 PVALNGALIGS
+111 PVALKGAIIGS
-122 TTIAKTELRGVESC
+122 TTIAKTELRGVESH
-136 GMICSSAELGFPKI
+136 GMICSSIELGFPKI

-170 NEYAS
+170 NEYAP

-193 SVLGIAREI
+193 SVLGVAREI

-241 IYNHSLKTPLNIKLS
+241 VCNHSLKTPLNVKLS
-256 LAHNNALSENDLKN
+256 LAHNNALSENDLNN

-281 IMNAYSLNKTPMDL
+281 IMNAYSLNATPMDL

-327 SEYLLLEA
+327 SEHLLLEA
-335 SYTDPI
+335 SYIDPI

-376 LNFLSAHLKAAILES
+376 LNFLSTHLKATILES
-391 KQIKH
+391 KQTKH
-396 SLKDRTLTFQL
+396 SLKDRTLKFQL
-407 EDITEILGLAVE
+407 EDITEILGLVIEA
-419 KEKIQGILKNLGFKV
+419 EKIQSILKNLGFKV
-434 SVKEPNSNP
+434 SAKEPNSKP
-443 QILEVIAPNFRHD
+443 QILEIVAPNFRHD

-473 DNLISKP
+473 DNLVSKP
-480 LDCVSSKN
+480 LHCVSSKN

-537 ELQNPITTDLNTLRT
+537 ELQNPITTELNTLRT

-583 SKREEIQKLGFLVS
+583 SKREEIQKLGFLAS

-609 GKAWDFY
+609 GKTWDFY

-627 DFSLERLT
+627 DFSLEKLT
-635 AQTPINHPYQSAKI
+635 TQTPINHPYQSAKI
-649 IQNHEI
+649 IQDHEI

-679 IDAFKLKR
+679 IDASRLKR

-714 FSEIKKALKDAQIPN
+714 FSRIKKALKDAQIPN

-734 PLDIFKESHNT
+734 PLDIFKESHNSV
-745 IALSVRCVIHSLE
+745 ALSLRCVIHSLE

-767 SAVQKALEILEKEFN
+767 SAVQKTLEILEKEFN

>member
-20 KLCEDLSRL
+20 KLCEDLSCL
-29 GLEVESCIPCIA
+29 GLEVESCVSCIA

-61 LSVCQVGVGKVLEK
+61 LSVCQVD
-75 APHKNAEKLSVCQVG
+75 

-122 TTIAKTELRGVESC
+122 TTIAKTELRGVESH
-136 GMICSSAELGFPKI
+136 GMICSSSELGFPKI

-170 NEYAS
+170 NEYAP

-217 FTPKSDLIT
+217 FTPKSDSIALH
-226 LSAGENIESHLAYYL
+226 ADENIESHLAYYL
-241 IYNHSLKTPLNIKLS
+241 ICNHSLKTPLNIKLS
-256 LAHNNALSENDLKN
+256 LAHNNALSENDLNN
-270 FIEFSTHFSGV
+270 FIEFSAHFSGV
-281 IMNAYSLNKTPMDL
+281 ILNAYSLNTTPVDL

-327 SEYLLLEA
+327 SECLLLEA
-335 SYTDPI
+335 SYIDPI

-349 LKDKTLQKDNALI
+349 LKDKTLQKDNALV
-362 YRSARGSNPNLSDG
+362 YRSTRGSNPNLSDG
-376 LNFLSAHLKAAILES
+376 LNFLSAHLKATILES
-391 KQIKH
+391 KQTEH
-396 SLKDRTLTFQL
+396 SLKDRALKFQL

-434 SVKEPNSNP
+434 SVKEPNSKP
-443 QILEVIAPNFRHD
+443 QILEVIVPNFRHD

-473 DNLISKP
+473 DNLVSKP
-480 LDCVSSKN
+480 LNCVSSKN
-488 SNPHYDTHR
+488 SNPHYETHR

-537 ELQNPITTDLNTLRT
+537 ELQNPITTELNTLRT

-583 SKREEIQKLGFLVS
+583 SKREEVQKLGFLAS

-602 ESYPDAK
+602 ESYPYAK

-616 SFAECVSKVIG
+616 SFAECVSRIIG
-627 DFSLERLT
+627 DFSLEKLT
-635 AQTPINHPYQSAKI
+635 TQTPINHPYQSAKI
-649 IQNHEI
+649 IQNNEI
-655 IGVIAK
+655 IGTIAK

-669 LDLFESYYAE
+669 WDLFESYYAE
-679 IDAFKLKR
+679 IDASKLKR
-687 PAMLLKPFSIYPS
+687 HAMLLKPFSIYPS

-714 FSEIKKALKDAQIPN
+714 FSKIKKALKNAQIPN

-734 PLDIFKESHNT
+734 PLDIFKESDNT

>member
-29 GLEVESCIPCIA
+29 GLEVESCISCVA

-61 LSVCQVGVGKVLEK
+61 LSVCQVD
-75 APHKNAEKLSVCQVG
+75 

-122 TTIAKTELRGVESC
+122 TTIAKTELRGVESH
-136 GMICSSAELGFPKI
+136 GMICSSSELGFPKI

-170 NEYAS
+170 NEYAP

-193 SVLGIAREI
+193 SILGVAREI

-217 FTPKSDLIT
+217 FTPKSDSIALH
-226 LSAGENIESHLAYYL
+226 ADENIESHLAYYL
-241 IYNHSLKTPLNIKLS
+241 ICNHSLKTPLNVKLS

-270 FIEFSTHFSGV
+270 FIEFSAHFSGV
-281 IMNAYSLNKTPMDL
+281 IMNAYGLNTTPVDL
-295 SVKNDENNLESV
+295 IIKNDENNLESV

-327 SEYLLLEA
+327 SEHLLLEA

-376 LNFLSAHLKAAILES
+376 LNFLSAHLKATILES
-391 KQIKH
+391 KQTEH

-407 EDITEILGLAVE
+407 EDITEILGLVVE

-434 SVKEPNSNP
+434 SVKEPNSKP
-443 QILEVIAPNFRHD
+443 QILEVIVPNFRHD

-473 DNLISKP
+473 DHLISKP
-480 LDCVSSKN
+480 LHCVSSKK

-616 SFAECVSKVIG
+616 SFAECVSRIIG
-627 DFSLERLT
+627 DFSLEKLT

-649 IQNHEI
+649 IQNNEV

-669 LDLFESYYAE
+669 LDLFESYCAE
-679 IDAFKLKR
+679 IDASKLKR

-714 FSEIKKALKDAQIPN
+714 FSRIKKALKDAQIPN

-734 PLDIFKESHNT
+734 PLDIFKESHNS

>member
-29 GLEVESCIPCIA
+29 GLEVESCISCVA
-41 PKNVVVGK
+41 PKNVVVGR

-61 LSVCQVGVGKVLEK
+61 LSVCQVDI
-75 APHKNAEKLSVCQVG
+75 
-90 VGKEVLQIV
+90 GKEVLPIV

-111 PVALNGALIGS
+111 PVALKGAIIGS
-122 TTIAKTELRGVESC
+122 TTIAKTELRGIESH
-136 GMICSSAELGFPKI
+136 GMICSSTELGFPKI

-170 NEYAS
+170 NEYAP

-217 FTPKSDLIT
+217 FTPKSDFVT
-226 LSAGENIESHLAYYL
+226 LSVGENIESHLAYYL
-241 IYNHSLKTPLNIKLS
+241 IYNHSLKTPLNVKLS
-256 LAHNNALSENDLKN
+256 LAHNNALSENDLNN
-270 FIEFSTHFSGV
+270 FIEFSAHFSGV
-281 IMNAYSLNKTPMDL
+281 IMNAYNLNTTPMDL

-312 KRSTIAIKHQDQKDL
+312 KRSTIAIKHQVQKDL
-327 SEYLLLEA
+327 SEHLLLEA

-376 LNFLSAHLKAAILES
+376 LNFLSAQLKATILES
-391 KQIKH
+391 KQTEH
-396 SLKDRTLTFQL
+396 SLKDRTLKFQL

-419 KEKIQGILKNLGFKV
+419 EEKIQGILKSLGFKV
-434 SVKEPNSNP
+434 SIKVSNSKP
-443 QILEVIAPNFRHD
+443 QILEIIVPNFRHD

-473 DNLISKP
+473 DNLISKS
-480 LDCVSSKN
+480 LNCISNKN

-537 ELQNPITTDLNTLRT
+537 ELQNPITTELNTLRT

-583 SKREEIQKLGFLVS
+583 AKREEVQKLGFLIS

-616 SFAECVSKVIG
+616 SFAECVSRIIG
-627 DFSLERLT
+627 DFSLEKLT
-635 AQTPINHPYQSAKI
+635 TQTPINHPYQSAKI
-649 IQNHEI
+649 IQNNEV

-679 IDAFKLKR
+679 IDASKLKR

-714 FSEIKKALKDAQIPN
+714 FSKIKKALEDAQIPN

-734 PLDIFKESHNT
+734 PLDIFKESDNT

>member
-12 VNTPKDIA
+12 VNVPKDIA
-20 KLCEDLSRL
+20 KLCEDLSCL

-61 LSVCQVGVGKVLEK
+61 LSVCQVD
-75 APHKNAEKLSVCQVG
+75 
-90 VGKEVLQIV
+90 VGKEVLPIV

-111 PVALNGALIGS
+111 PVALKGAIIGS
-122 TTIAKTELRGVESC
+122 TTIAKTELRGVESH
-136 GMICSSAELGFPKI
+136 GMICSSIELGFPKI

-158 ESVGELVLGKEL
+158 ESVGELVLGEEL
-170 NEYAS
+170 HEYAP

-217 FTPKSDLIT
+217 LTPTSDLIT
-226 LSAGENIESHLAYYL
+226 LSVGENIESHLAYYL

-256 LAHNNALSENDLKN
+256 LAHNNALSENDLNN
-270 FIEFSTHFSGV
+270 FIEFSAHFSGV
-281 IMNAYSLNKTPMDL
+281 ILNAYSLNTTPMDL
-295 SVKNDENNLESV
+295 IIKNDENNLESV

-327 SEYLLLEA
+327 SECLLLEA
-335 SYTDPI
+335 SYTDPV

-349 LKDKTLQKDNALI
+349 LKDKTLQKDNALV

-376 LNFLSAHLKAAILES
+376 LNFLSAQLKATILES
-391 KQIKH
+391 KQTKH
-396 SLKDRTLTFQL
+396 SLKDRTLKFQL

-434 SVKEPNSNP
+434 SAKEPNSKP
-443 QILEVIAPNFRHD
+443 QILEVIVPNFRHD

-480 LDCVSSKN
+480 LDSVSSKN

-583 SKREEIQKLGFLVS
+583 AKREEIQKLGFLVS

-602 ESYPDAK
+602 ESYPNAK

-616 SFAECVSKVIG
+616 SFAECVSRIIG
-627 DFSLERLT
+627 DFSLEKLDT
-635 AQTPINHPYQSAKI
+635 QTPINHPYQSAKI
-649 IQNHEI
+649 IQNHEV

-679 IDAFKLKR
+679 IDASKLKR
-687 PAMLLKPFSIYPS
+687 PAMLLRPFSIYPS

-714 FSEIKKALKDAQIPN
+714 FSRIKKALKDAQIPN

-734 PLDIFKESHNT
+734 PLDIFKESDNT

-767 SAVQKALEILEKEFN
+767 SVVQKALEILEKEFN

>member
-1 MKLSVNDLNVF
+1 MKLSVNDLSVF
-12 VNTPKDIA
+12 VDVPKDIA

-29 GLEVESCIPCIA
+29 GLEVESCIPCVA

-61 LSVCQVGVGKVLEK
+61 LSVCQVD
-75 APHKNAEKLSVCQVG
+75 

-122 TTIAKTELRGVESC
+122 TTIAKTELRGVESY
-136 GMICSSAELGFPKI
+136 GMICSSNELGFPKI

-158 ESVGELVLGKEL
+158 ESVGELVLGKGL
-170 NEYAS
+170 NEYAP

-226 LSAGENIESHLAYYL
+226 LCADENIESHLAYYL
-241 IYNHSLKTPLNIKLS
+241 VCNHSLKTPLNVKLS
-256 LAHNNALSENDLKN
+256 LAHNNALSENDLNN
-270 FIEFSTHFSGV
+270 FIEFSAHFSGV
-281 IMNAYSLNKTPMDL
+281 VMNAYSLDATPIDL

-376 LNFLSAHLKAAILES
+376 LNFLSAHLKATILES
-391 KQIKH
+391 KQTKH
-396 SLKDRTLTFQL
+396 ALKDRTLKFKL
-407 EDITEILGLAVE
+407 EDITEILGLAIE
-419 KEKIQGILKNLGFKV
+419 EETIQGILKNLGFKV
-434 SVKEPNSNP
+434 SAKVSNSKP
-443 QILEVIAPNFRHD
+443 QILEVVVPNFRHD

-466 ILRFVGI
+466 ILRFIGI
-473 DNLISKP
+473 DHLISKP
-480 LDCVSSKN
+480 LDSVSNKK

-537 ELQNPITTDLNTLRT
+537 ELQNPITTELNTLRT

-583 SKREEIQKLGFLVS
+583 SKREEIQKLGFLAS

-627 DFSLERLT
+627 DFSLEKLT
-635 AQTPINHPYQSAKI
+635 TQTPINHPYQSAKI
-649 IQNHEI
+649 IQNHKI

-661 IHPKVIQE
+661 IHPKVIRE

-714 FSEIKKALKDAQIPN
+714 FSRIKKALKDAQIPN

-734 PLDIFKESHNT
+734 PLDIFKESNNT
-745 IALSVRCVIHSLE
+745 IALSVRCVIYSLE